1 MQEVRN
7 GRVFHYKRQ
16 LYTLAVILL
25 AVLFFYFLHIALY
38 HCPKNNVSQEKGE
51 ESDKVYIF
59 VCGSYLWYTK

>member
-16 LYTLAVILL
+16 IYTLKVTLL

-38 HCPKNNVSQEKGE
+38 HCPTNNVSQKKGE
-51 ESDKVYIF
+51 EGNQTGVSNPV
-59 VCGSYLWYTK
+59 

>member
-25 AVLFFYFLHIALY
+25 AVLFFYFLHVALY
-38 HCPKNNVSQEKGE
+38 HCQKNNVSQEKGKE
-51 ESDKVYIF
+51 GNQTGDSNPV
-59 VCGSYLWYTK
+59 